1 MSLKINFQINY
12 NLLSIEQSHIMKY
25 FIVISIIFQITTVEL
40 LLFDRKGL
48 QWKGPDVTRKSTRLI
63 SEQWIEQK
71 LDNFDPQNNQTFQMV
86 CEVDAN

>member
-1 MSLKINFQINY
+1 MKSFIAIFMLLQI
-12 NLLSIEQSHIMKY
+12 S
-25 FIVISIIFQITTVEL
+25 TVQL

-48 QWKGPDVTRKSTRLI
+48 QWKGPDVTRKSTRMI

-86 CEVDAN
+86 CIWITNFKIL